1 MVHGRQF
8 IIFPFDDLI
17 LDLTAQTLIDH
28 AEDKTRQRESR
39 ILFTYFQSLAVM
51 RKAKDLA
58 ASGNVRELEVFASS
72 EVKRTSQSLQERQL
86 SQDGRVKDGEKQAH
100 VKTRKE
106 DLVYENPKKEEQEE
120 EEVDEETF
128 KERKREEQAEKARL
142 PMERKRKLQKK
153 AAAKAAIRAQKE
165 AEKKL
170 KECEKKAKKKAAAAN
185 SPLLQ
190 NQTNHEKQSV
200 KRLRLWQSQGT
211 RDTRRRRNYCFQRR
225 DLSGLKENDFQPFF
239 VMPNNAK
246 ARRSTTTNK
255 TQIRVLVNG
264 YVSHAVRIRGD
275 QKDCNGTSHGMV

>member
-185 SPLLQ
+185 SPAPSESDQSREAISEKVTTLAVSGNERHQKEEKLLFPTQ
-190 NQTNHEKQSV
+190 RSFRYKH
-200 KRLRLWQSQGT
+200 RGRGT
-211 RDTRRRRNYCFQRR
+211 EA
-225 DLSGLKENDFQPFF
+225 LPK
-239 VMPNNAK
+239 
-246 ARRSTTTNK
+246 
-255 TQIRVLVNG
+255 
-264 YVSHAVRIRGD
+264 
-275 QKDCNGTSHGMV
+275 